1 MAGQIPF
8 TRGRAVQPERHVV
21 DSASSSSL
29 PGVAAVQ
36 PAIAP
41 CPPFR
46 VPYTPNPSL
55 KGIFAGTASKT
66 MSIVGPA
73 AIALTGRP
81 PRELSLLYIGTASY
95 DISDSRDKQTSEFVR
110 MGVTVKS
117 LDVAN
122 QFVHR
127 HELVEAVNEADIILV
142 SGGNTLYAVDRWER
156 LGLSDLLREA
166 ALRGTVIAG
175 GSAGAICWFDG
186 GHSDSMDPKTHRL
199 FKLNSACESIDPT
212 TTESSHVEAGRLNSS
227 FVAECASSYKET
239 KEDTKKRQLTRKVSL
254 DTDMESD
261 VESDKE
267 MDEGGSSANDWEYIR
282 VEGLGIFPGIICP
295 HHDCIQS
302 NGVLRSKDFK
312 SMMKRHPYEVG
323 IGIDNFAALEF
334 DGSNFRV
341 LTMLGETSPKIE
353 DVPGKVPGVWIN
365 HVDDHGMV
373 HSTRC
378 PRAGRVA
385 DLLQMLKDPAKHLL
399 LDNRVDVCRRQN
411 PPLQSRI

>member
-1 MAGQIPF
+1 
-8 TRGRAVQPERHVV
+8 
-21 DSASSSSL
+21 
-29 PGVAAVQ
+29 
-36 PAIAP
+36 
-41 CPPFR
+41 
-46 VPYTPNPSL
+46 
-55 KGIFAGTASKT
+55 

-73 AIALTGRP
+73 VIALTRRP
-81 PRELSLLYIGTASY
+81 PQELSLLYIGTASY
-95 DISDSRDKQTSEFVR
+95 DISESRHKQTEEFIR

-122 QFVHR
+122 KFLHR
-127 HELVEAVNEADIILV
+127 HEMEEAVNEADIILV

-156 LGLSDLLREA
+156 LGLSDLLRDA

-199 FKLNSACESIDPT
+199 FKLNGVCKSDDS
-212 TTESSHVEAGRLNSS
+212 TESFHVEAGRSNSS
-227 FVAECASSYKET
+227 FIAECTSYNET
-239 KEDTKKRQLTRKVSL
+239 EKNSKKRQLTRKVSF

-261 VESDKE
+261 AESDME
-267 MDEGGSSANDWEYIR
+267 MDEGSSVNDWEYIR

-302 NGVLRSKDFK
+302 NGLLRSNDFK

-341 LTMLGETSPKIE
+341 LTMLRETSPQIK
-353 DVPGKVPGVWIN
+353 DGVGKVPGVWIN
-365 HVDDHGMV
+365 YVDDHGMV
-373 HSTRC
+373 HSERC
-378 PRAGRVA
+378 PQAGKVA

-399 LDNRVDVCRRQN
+399 LDNRVDVCRRRN
-411 PPLQSRI
+411 PQLQSII

>member
-1 MAGQIPF
+1 
-8 TRGRAVQPERHVV
+8 
-21 DSASSSSL
+21 
-29 PGVAAVQ
+29 
-36 PAIAP
+36 
-41 CPPFR
+41 
-46 VPYTPNPSL
+46 
-55 KGIFAGTASKT
+55 

-73 AIALTGRP
+73 VIALTRRP
-81 PRELSLLYIGTASY
+81 LQELSLLYIGTASY
-95 DISDSRDKQTSEFVR
+95 DISESRHKQTSEFIK

-127 HELVEAVNEADIILV
+127 HKLEEAVNEADIILV

-156 LGLSDLLREA
+156 LGLSDLLKEA

-199 FKLNSACESIDPT
+199 FKLNSACESDDPN
-212 TTESSHVEAGRLNSS
+212 ESFHVEAGRLNSS
-227 FVAECASSYKET
+227 FVAECTHYKET
-239 KEDTKKRQLTRKVSL
+239 EEDSKKRQLTRKVSL

-261 VESDKE
+261 AESDKE
-267 MDEGGSSANDWEYIR
+267 MDEGSNANDWEYIR

-302 NGVLRSKDFK
+302 NGVLRSEDFK

-334 DGSNFRV
+334 DGANFRV
-341 LTMLGETSPKIE
+341 LTMLGETSPKIK
-353 DVPGKVPGVWIN
+353 DIVGKVPGVWIN
-365 HVDDHGMV
+365 YVDDHGTV
-373 HSTRC
+373 HSKRC
-378 PRAGRVA
+378 PRAGKVA
-385 DLLQMLKDPAKHLL
+385 DLLQMLKDPAKHRLM
-399 LDNRVDVCRRQN
+399 DNRVNVCRKKN
-411 PPLQSRI
+411 PQLQSRI